1 MMTSPAFPVESALK
15 VISGKWKVLIVWHL
29 SGCPQRYAMLR
40 RLIPHVTEK
49 VLIRQLREL
58 EADGIIKRTDF
69 QTLPLHVEYELS
81 EEGKKLLPVLGMLC
95 QWGKLHLHA
104 DPG

>member
-1 MMTSPAFPVESALK
+1 MTSPAYPVESALK
-15 VISGKWKVLIVWHL
+15 VIGGKWKALIVWHL

-58 EADGIIKRTDF
+58 ESDGIIKRTDF

-81 EEGKKLLPVLGMLC
+81 EDGKKLLPVFEVLC
-95 QWGKLHLHA
+95 QWGNLRLHN
-104 DPG
+104 DSG